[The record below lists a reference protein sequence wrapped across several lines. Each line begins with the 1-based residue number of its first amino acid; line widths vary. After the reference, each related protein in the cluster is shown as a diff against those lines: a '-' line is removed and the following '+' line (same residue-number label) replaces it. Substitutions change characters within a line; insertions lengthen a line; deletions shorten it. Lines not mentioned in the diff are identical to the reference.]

1 VTSSKDSFQNFE
13 ARIGYGTGNVAD
25 GGSYN
30 IDYLSRNRFRLEAMY
45 RSSWIC
51 GKAVDSVAE
60 DMTKRGIEINSEI
73 DPGESDELMRVWKQ
87 LKLWDAIADTI
98 KWSRLYGGAVA
109 VLLIDGQNLSTPL
122 RIETVKK
129 DQFKGLLALDRR
141 QLQPSLQNL
150 ISEMGPE
157 LGLPMFYETLGGA
170 RLLPQTKI
178 HYSRVIRLDGQD
190 LPYWQRIAE
199 KLWGQPVLEGFSTA
213 CSRSIRRRR
222 ARRTGKSWRA
232 CISSSQTLPRI
243 CGRTATSRSS
253 SSERNCSRSIAIPS
267 CKRCLRGRR
276 KATVPLPTARA

>member
-87 LKLWDAIADTI
+87 LKLWGAIADTI

-109 VLLIDGQNLSTPL
+109 VLLIDGQNLS
-122 RIETVKK
+122 
-129 DQFKGLLALDRR
+129 A
-141 QLQPSLQNL
+141 
-150 ISEMGPE
+150 
-157 LGLPMFYETLGGA
+157 
-170 RLLPQTKI
+170 
-178 HYSRVIRLDGQD
+178 
-190 LPYWQRIAE
+190 
-199 KLWGQPVLEGFSTA
+199 
-213 CSRSIRRRR
+213 SRSQTVRILRSVRSGSSAKSKR
-222 ARRTGKSWRA
+222 ARSPLSSRRVSRRPARVRLSAGK
-232 CISSSQTLPRI
+232 PR
-243 CGRTATSRSS
+243 SK
-253 SSERNCSRSIAIPS
+253 N
-267 CKRCLRGRR
+267 
-276 KATVPLPTARA
+276 